1 MDSSSS
7 PKSISAFGR
16 VKKML
21 SPKRKEQIE
30 EQRVTTN
37 DSDSELS
44 ISCCS
49 GADATNLKTVFNH
62 FDEDNDGKLSA
73 SELISCVKT
82 VGGDLSIEEAEAAVK
97 SSDLNGDGVIDF
109 HEFHTMMDTTSG
121 SEEEKKTELKQA
133 FGIYD
138 IEGCGVIT
146 AEGLKKMLSR
156 LGESRTINDCKAMI
170 RAFDLNDDGV
180 LSFDEFL
187 VMMR

>member
-7 PKSISAFGR
+7 PRPLSAFGR
-16 VKKML
+16 VKQML
-21 SPKRKEQIE
+21 SPKRKEVE
-30 EQRVTTN
+30 NRVTN
-37 DSDSELS
+37 DLDSELS
-44 ISCCS
+44 TSSTCCS
-49 GADATNLKTVFNH
+49 VAEVSELQTVFNH
-62 FDEDNDGKLSA
+62 FDENKDGKLSA
-73 SELISCVKT
+73 LELISCVKT

-97 SSDLNGDGVIDF
+97 SSDLNGDGLLDF
-109 HEFHTMMDTTSG
+109 HEFRTMMETSSG

-146 AEGLKKMLSR
+146 AEGLKRMLSR
-156 LGESRTINDCKAMI
+156 LGESRSIKDCKTMI